1 MGWFLKHSRI
11 GHLGINMTFSILN
24 RLLTFALIAKNI
36 ILYSESVLDEKNRF
50 KKPVSVKNIFSR
62 LAWTSFNSEIS
73 FELEIFGE
81 EDFATKSFGSLLP
94 QVWNVKAT
102 FITTASDIATCHI
115 VKADCNYKYF
125 ELEFISDEIA

>member
-1 MGWFLKHSRI
+1 MRKTDS
-11 GHLGINMTFSILN
+11 
-24 RLLTFALIAKNI
+24 
-36 ILYSESVLDEKNRF
+36 
-50 KKPVSVKNIFSR
+50 KKQYRSKNIFSR
-62 LAWTSFNSEIS
+62 LASSRSFNSEIS

-115 VKADCNYKYF
+115 VKDDCNYNILNLNLSLMK
-125 ELEFISDEIA
+125 LLD